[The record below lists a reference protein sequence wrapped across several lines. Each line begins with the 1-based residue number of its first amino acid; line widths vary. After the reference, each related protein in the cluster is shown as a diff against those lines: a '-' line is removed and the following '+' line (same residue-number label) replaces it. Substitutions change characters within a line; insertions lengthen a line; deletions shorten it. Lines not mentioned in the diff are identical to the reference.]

1 MKMST
6 VATGVVVATMSICA
20 LLNIGCAKEN
30 TKEIIE
36 SNEQKQ
42 AVTETYIDDKDST
55 TTYIDDRDVNNTY
68 IDDRDVQNNYYEY
81 SYDKDYFNN
90 DDKIKELEEQINE
103 LEKAQQS
110 EQPTIIE
117 EEKKEETI
125 IQSQTETSQFTQQT
139 SNNMEPNMVTCDH
152 CGRQGELYEN
162 ITRWYST
169 NGDNHFTH
177 AYCIENYIES
187 TGVTPAQDLP
197 NLR

>member
-1 MKMST
+1 MRMST
-6 VATGVVVATMSICA
+6 VTTGVVIATMSICT
-20 LLNIGCAKEN
+20 LLSIGYAKEN
-30 TKEIIE
+30 TNIIIE
-36 SNEQKQ
+36 ISKLKQ
-42 AVTETYIDDKDST
+42 AITKTY
-55 TTYIDDRDVNNTY
+55 V
-68 IDDRDVQNNYYEY
+68 DDRDVQNNYYEY
-81 SYDKDYFNN
+81 SYDKDYFDNY
-90 DDKIKELEEQINE
+90 DKIKELEKQINE

-117 EEKKEETI
+117 EEKEEEI
-125 IQSQTETSQFTQQT
+125 ITQSQTKTSQFTQQT

-187 TGVTPAQDLP
+187 TGITPAQDLP